1 MLKFTAF
8 FILFFGLHANSF
20 EDPKKYPD
28 LKEKFFE
35 VSTTEPEQ
43 RVGYHVGDILHR
55 QVRLTIKEPY
65 QLIEESLPIVGY
77 EKRYRGQVL
86 GITLR
91 DIQKRKK
98 DNYIEL
104 DLTYQIFTNNVTAKP
119 AFITADYYR
128 VINKN
133 KPDEVL
139 KVRIPDLTIAVSPI
153 AIFGDIKVEKDM
165 SDFRGPFL
173 INTDEY
179 KNRIF
184 NSFVAIL
191 ITLLILF
198 YIYTR
203 FTILPGFKKTFLPL
217 HKKFKKQKTIAIDD
231 MIRATNNGI
240 NSIADASI
248 FEKNLN
254 QLYKKNSAFKNID
267 KELKLFYKI
276 SNKKLFDD
284 KLKNN
289 SDLREWL
296 LMFVF
301 HLHLCEKKVPVK
313 GSDIKLIKI

>member
-1 MLKFTAF
+1 
-8 FILFFGLHANSF
+8 
-20 EDPKKYPD
+20 
-28 LKEKFFE
+28 
-35 VSTTEPEQ
+35 
-43 RVGYHVGDILHR
+43 
-55 QVRLTIKEPY
+55 
-65 QLIEESLPIVGY
+65 
-77 EKRYRGQVL
+77 VL